1 MMPWK
6 DQLRLG
12 RRCLRWLAWPADQKT
27 WANITM
33 WIIVVTVLLGVIYQ
47 LYLPVL
53 AAFLLYY
60 VASRL
65 GRKGGPPPI

>member
-6 DQLRLG
+6 DQVRLAA
-12 RRCLRWLAWPADQKT
+12 RFLRWLFWPADQKT

-33 WIIVVTVLLGVIYQ
+33 WIVVVTILLGVIYQ
-47 LYLPVL
+47 LWLPVL

-65 GRKGGPPPI
+65 GRKRG